1 MKNGFTLIEML
12 VTTVIF
18 GLFMII
24 SYPIFNNLTDNFNL
38 INEVQI
44 DTLNNLRFYQKINQI
59 GNNCSDIY
67 YEITESLIITIE
79 ENEIKFNNNLYIND
93 MSYEVTLN
101 YYVIEEEFIFLNC
114 NYHNENIIFVLR
126 GNVYE
131 VR

>member
-67 YEITESLIITIE
+67 YEITDSLIITIE
-79 ENEIKFNNNLYIND
+79 ENEIKFDNNLYIND
-93 MSYEVTLN
+93 MSYEVILN

-114 NYHNENIIFVLR
+114 NYNNENIIFVLR